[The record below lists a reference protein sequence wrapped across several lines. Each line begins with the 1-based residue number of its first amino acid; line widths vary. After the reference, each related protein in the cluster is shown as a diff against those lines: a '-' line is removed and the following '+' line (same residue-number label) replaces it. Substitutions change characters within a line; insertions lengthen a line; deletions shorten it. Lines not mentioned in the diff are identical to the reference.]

1 MCGIYGFVG
10 REYREIDFRDEL
22 RKRGPDGDGIFYD
35 ENITLGHTRLAILDL
50 ENATQPMEFDN
61 LVIVFNGE
69 IYNYKELREELKR
82 DGYSFYT
89 NSDTEV
95 LLKGFH
101 KWGSGVLERLRGMFA
116 FCIYDKKNKKLFLA
130 RDRFGIKPL
139 IYGFF
144 GKRFV
149 FSSEL
154 KPIFKSFLPKKLNYK
169 ALASYFRYGSI
180 SQPDTILDGFY
191 FLMPG
196 HFMEVDFDL
205 NYKIKKYY
213 DLALTT
219 PFEVSSYDEA
229 IKLTRQKLQE
239 ATKYHLVSDVE
250 VGAFLSGGVDSSAVV
265 GLMREFKKDINT
277 FSVGFSER
285 VGVVDES
292 EIAKRVAKFFGTKH
306 HSIKINSDY
315 IKKIFDE
322 FILSID
328 MPSIDGINTFIVSK
342 EASKKVKVAIS
353 GLGGDEIFGGY
364 PHFKF
369 IIQKKPFFAKLAK
382 FIHSIKPNRFTNP
395 YKFVGLDEFESVELQ
410 RSVNLEKVLKSE
422 FNFEIFKEQ
431 NLTPLQKI
439 TLFEIKNYL
448 LNTLLRDSDVLSM
461 ANSLELRPVLLDHKL
476 VEFAFWLRDDFKI
489 RDGRM
494 KAVFVDAIKDLIPKE
509 VYTRKKSGFEMPYVF
524 WMNGIFN
531 KEFLSLLENKT
542 LEEIFEK
549 SYLENLKKRVKFKK
563 TQRRDWM
570 MWIFLKYLKHYKV
583 EF

>member
-1 MCGIYGFVG
+1 MCGIYGFIG
-10 REYREIDFRDEL
+10 KEYRKIDFRNEL
-22 RKRGPDGDGIFYD
+22 KKRGPDGDGVFYD

-50 ENATQPMEFDN
+50 ENASQPMEFDN

-69 IYNYKELREELKR
+69 IYNYKELREELR
-82 DGYSFYT
+82 NFGYNFYT

-101 KWGSGVLERLRGMFA
+101 KWGSGVLEKLRGMFA

-180 SQPDTILDGFY
+180 SQPDTILEGFY

-196 HFMEVDFDL
+196 YFMEVDFNL

-213 DLALTT
+213 DLASTA
-219 PFEVSSYDEA
+219 PFEVSLYNEA
-229 IKLTRQKLQE
+229 VKLTRQKLQE

-265 GLMREFKKDINT
+265 GLMREFKTDINT

-285 VGVVDES
+285 VDVVDES

-306 HSIKINSDY
+306 YTIKINSNY
-315 IKKIFDE
+315 VKKIFDE
-322 FILSID
+322 FILSLD

-342 EASKKVKVAIS
+342 EASKKVKVAVS

-369 IIQKKPFFAKLAK
+369 IIQKKPFFAKIAK

-410 RSVNLEKVLKSE
+410 RSVNLEKVLKNE
-422 FNFEIFKEQ
+422 FNFEIFKES

-494 KAVFVDAIKDLIPKE
+494 KAVFVDAVKDLIPKE
-509 VYTRKKSGFEMPYVF
+509 VYTRKKSGFEMPF
-524 WMNGIFN
+524 TMWMNGIFN
-531 KEFLSLLENKT
+531 KEFLSLLENKE
-542 LEEIFEK
+542 LKKIFERN
-549 SYLENLKKRVKFKK
+549 YLESLKKRIKLKK

-570 MWIFLKYLKHYKV
+570 MWIFLKYLEHYKV

>member
-1 MCGIYGFVG
+1 MCGIYGFIG
-10 REYREIDFRDEL
+10 KEYREIDFRDEL
-22 RKRGPDGDGIFYD
+22 RKRGPDGDGVFYD

-69 IYNYKELREELKR
+69 IYNYKELREELKK

-250 VGAFLSGGVDSSAVV
+250 VGAFLSGGIDSSAVV

-315 IKKIFDE
+315 VKKIFDE

-369 IIQKKPFFAKLAK
+369 IIQKKPFFAKVAK
-382 FIHSIKPNRFTNP
+382 FIHSINPNRFTNP

-410 RSVNLEKVLKSE
+410 RSVNLEKVLKGE

-439 TLFEIKNYL
+439 TLFEIRNYL

-531 KEFLSLLENKT
+531 KEFLSLLEDKT

>member
-1 MCGIYGFVG
+1 MCGIYGFIG
-10 REYREIDFRDEL
+10 KEYRKIDFRNEL
-22 RKRGPDGDGIFYD
+22 KKRGPDGDGVFYD

-69 IYNYKELREELKR
+69 IYNYKELREELR
-82 DGYSFYT
+82 NFGYNFYT

-101 KWGSGVLERLRGMFA
+101 KWGSGVLEKLRGMFA

-180 SQPDTILDGFY
+180 SQPDTILEGFY

-196 HFMEVDFDL
+196 YFMEVDFNL

-213 DLALTT
+213 DLASTA
-219 PFEVSSYDEA
+219 PFEVSLYNEA
-229 IKLTRQKLQE
+229 VKLTRQKLQE

-265 GLMREFKKDINT
+265 GLMREFKTDINT

-285 VGVVDES
+285 VDVVDES

-306 HSIKINSDY
+306 YTIKINSNY
-315 IKKIFDE
+315 VKKIFDE
-322 FILSID
+322 FILSLD

-342 EASKKVKVAIS
+342 EASKKVKVAVS

-369 IIQKKPFFAKLAK
+369 IIQKKPFFAKIAK

-410 RSVNLEKVLKSE
+410 RSVNLEKVLKNE
-422 FNFEIFKEQ
+422 FNFEIFKES

-476 VEFAFWLRDDFKI
+476 VEFAFWLRDNFKI

-494 KAVFVDAIKDLIPKE
+494 KAVFVDAVKDLIPKE
-509 VYTRKKSGFEMPYVF
+509 VYTRKKSGFEMPF
-524 WMNGIFN
+524 TMWMNGIFN
-531 KEFLSLLENKT
+531 KEFLSLLENKE
-542 LEEIFEK
+542 LKKIFERN
-549 SYLENLKKRVKFKK
+549 YLESLKKRIKLKK

-570 MWIFLKYLKHYKV
+570 MWIFLKYLEHYKV

>member
-1 MCGIYGFVG
+1 MCGIYGFIG
-10 REYREIDFRDEL
+10 KEYRKIDFRNEL
-22 RKRGPDGDGIFYD
+22 KKRGPDGDGVFYD

-69 IYNYKELREELKR
+69 IYNYKELREELR
-82 DGYSFYT
+82 NFGYNFYT

-101 KWGSGVLERLRGMFA
+101 KWGSGVLEKLRGMFA

-180 SQPDTILDGFY
+180 SQPDTILEGFY

-196 HFMEVDFDL
+196 YFMEVDFNL

-213 DLALTT
+213 DLVSTA
-219 PFEVSSYDEA
+219 PFEVSSYNEA
-229 IKLTRQKLQE
+229 VKLTRQKLQE

-265 GLMREFKKDINT
+265 GLMREFKTDINT

-285 VGVVDES
+285 VDVVDES

-306 HSIKINSDY
+306 YTIKINSNY
-315 IKKIFDE
+315 VKKIFDE
-322 FILSID
+322 FILSLD

-342 EASKKVKVAIS
+342 EASKKVKVAVS

-369 IIQKKPFFAKLAK
+369 IIQKKPFFAKIAK

-395 YKFVGLDEFESVELQ
+395 YKFVGLDEFESVEFQ
-410 RSVNLEKVLKSE
+410 RSVNLEKVLKNE
-422 FNFEIFKEQ
+422 FNFEIFKES

-489 RDGRM
+489 KDGRM
-494 KAVFVDAIKDLIPKE
+494 KAVFVDAVKDLIPKE
-509 VYTRKKSGFEMPYVF
+509 VYTRKKSGFEMPF
-524 WMNGIFN
+524 TMWMNSIFN
-531 KEFLSLLENKT
+531 KEFLSLLENKE
-542 LEEIFEK
+542 LENIFERN
-549 SYLENLKKRVKFKK
+549 YLESLKKRIKLKK

-570 MWIFLKYLKHYKV
+570 MWIFLKYLEHYKV

>member
-1 MCGIYGFVG
+1 MCGIYGFIG
-10 REYREIDFRDEL
+10 KEYRKIDFRNEL
-22 RKRGPDGDGIFYD
+22 KKRGPDGDGVFYD

-50 ENATQPMEFDN
+50 ENASQPMEFDN

-69 IYNYKELREELKR
+69 IYNYKELREELR
-82 DGYSFYT
+82 NFGYNFYT

-101 KWGSGVLERLRGMFA
+101 KWGSGVLEKLRGMFA

-180 SQPDTILDGFY
+180 SQPDTILEGFY

-196 HFMEVDFDL
+196 YFMEVDFNL

-213 DLALTT
+213 DLVSTA
-219 PFEVSSYDEA
+219 PFEVSSYNEA
-229 IKLTRQKLQE
+229 VKLTRQKLQE

-265 GLMREFKKDINT
+265 GLMREFKTDINT

-285 VGVVDES
+285 VDVVDES

-306 HSIKINSDY
+306 YTIKINSNY
-315 IKKIFDE
+315 VKKIFDE
-322 FILSID
+322 FILSLD

-342 EASKKVKVAIS
+342 EASKKVKVAVS

-369 IIQKKPFFAKLAK
+369 IIQKKPFFAKIAK

-395 YKFVGLDEFESVELQ
+395 YKFVGLDEFESVEFQ
-410 RSVNLEKVLKSE
+410 RSVNLEKVLKNE
-422 FNFEIFKEQ
+422 FNFEIFKES

-489 RDGRM
+489 KDGRM
-494 KAVFVDAIKDLIPKE
+494 KAVFVDAVKDLIPKE
-509 VYTRKKSGFEMPYVF
+509 VYTRKKSGFEMPF
-524 WMNGIFN
+524 TMWMNSIFN
-531 KEFLSLLENKT
+531 KEFLSLLENKE
-542 LEEIFEK
+542 LENIFERN
-549 SYLENLKKRVKFKK
+549 YLESLKKRVKLKK
-563 TQRRDWM
+563 TQKRDWM
-570 MWIFLKYLKHYKV
+570 MWIFLKYLEHYKV

>member
-22 RKRGPDGDGIFYD
+22 RKRGPDGDGVFYD

-50 ENATQPMEFDN
+50 ENASQPMEFDN

-69 IYNYKELREELKR
+69 IYNYKELREELKK

-180 SQPDTILDGFY
+180 SQPNTILDGFY

-196 HFMEVDFDL
+196 HFMEVDFNL

-213 DLALTT
+213 DLVLTT

-250 VGAFLSGGVDSSAVV
+250 VGAFLSGGVDSSVVV

-292 EIAKRVAKFFGTKH
+292 EVAKRVAKFFSTKH

-315 IKKIFDE
+315 VRKIFDE
-322 FILSID
+322 FILSLD

-342 EASKKVKVAIS
+342 ETSKKVKVAIS

-364 PHFKF
+364 SHFKF
-369 IIQKKPFFAKLAK
+369 IIQKKPFFAKVAK

-410 RSVNLEKVLKSE
+410 RSVNLEKVLKGK

-439 TLFEIKNYL
+439 TLFEIRNYL

-524 WMNGIFN
+524 WMNRVFN
-531 KEFLSLLENKT
+531 KEFLSLLEDKT
-542 LEEIFEK
+542 LEKIFEK
-549 SYLENLKKRVKFKK
+549 NYLENLKKRVKFKK